1 MKDMT
6 KGDTRKLLI
15 TFAIPMIIGNIFQ
28 QMYNTTD
35 AIIVGKYIGK
45 NALAAVGVSNPIVAL
60 TTFFMMGLCIGM
72 SILVSQFVGAK
83 KYDEL

>member
-60 TTFFMMGLCIGM
+60 TTFFMMGLCIGV
-72 SILVSQFVGAK
+72 LVQKCFLCNLRL
-83 KYDEL
+83 D